1 MRLIDADEFMRIVL
15 RCEKLNRECPLSE
28 EKKKDKDINN
38 YETGQRETFEL
49 IIEHLEKQPTAY
61 KVDKVVE
68 QLEKEKEQLYCGLIS
83 RGGRANG
90 KSIVYGGNM
99 AYKKAI
105 EIVKAGGVN
114 E

>member
-15 RCEKLNRECPLSE
+15 RCEKLNRECPLSK
-28 EKKKDKDINN
+28 EKKKDKNINN

-49 IIEHLEKQPTAY
+49 IIENLEKQPTAY
-61 KVDKVVE
+61 KADKVVE
-68 QLEKEKEQLYCGLIS
+68 QLETNKGLYY
-83 RGGRANG
+83 
-90 KSIVYGGNM
+90 VGNKNYEY
-99 AYKKAI
+99 AVRVDKAI